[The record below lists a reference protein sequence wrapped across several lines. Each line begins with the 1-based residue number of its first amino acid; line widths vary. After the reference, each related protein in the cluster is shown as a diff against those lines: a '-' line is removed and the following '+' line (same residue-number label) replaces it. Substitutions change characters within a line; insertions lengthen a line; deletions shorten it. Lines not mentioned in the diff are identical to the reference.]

1 MLQNY
6 MYNGIFLKYV
16 CLRVSVNKCICVHR
30 ERGRKLQGDRGR
42 KERFSIN
49 TKMKMDIF
57 ERQKLFLSF
66 AYFYFLFST
75 RNMTYVCKK

>member
-6 MYNGIFLKYV
+6 MYDGIFLKYV

-49 TKMKMDIF
+49 TKMKTDIF
-57 ERQKLFLSF
+57 ERQKL
-66 AYFYFLFST
+66 
-75 RNMTYVCKK
+75 